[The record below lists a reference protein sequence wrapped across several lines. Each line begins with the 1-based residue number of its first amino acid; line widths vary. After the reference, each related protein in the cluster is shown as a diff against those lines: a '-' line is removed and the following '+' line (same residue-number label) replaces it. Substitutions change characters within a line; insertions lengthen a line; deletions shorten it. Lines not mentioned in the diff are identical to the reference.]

1 MLFSV
6 QLHLPDAIFRPC
18 YLTVYVFAV
27 FFVFYAIFLNFTA
40 LVIAVPATSN
50 KFCILITVLLNLTI
64 KFQIISCLQLT
75 SKLYAYNRVANL
87 N

>member
-6 QLHLPDAIFRPC
+6 HTDGQLHLPDAIFRRR

-27 FFVFYAIFLNFTA
+27 FFVLCYFLNFTA

-50 KFCILITVLLNLTI
+50 KILYFDYSTIDFNYKILNYFVSATY
-64 KFQIISCLQLT
+64 FEIIRLQ
-75 SKLYAYNRVANL
+75 
-87 N
+87 